1 MGAHRFLKM
10 SFSRRSALAAA
21 GVVMLPG
28 AAVLVVSQ
36 AASAGFTLV
45 WNEWGPLVGYRVS
58 TECNPGG
65 HTSFPCGQSDVAITT
80 GSDLR
85 SQLMAAGATYTYPL
99 SIFGNFGY
107 SGRVTLE
114 ASVTPGARA
123 AASPAPA
130 TKGSKPFREVTT

>member
-80 GSDLR
+80 GSD
-85 SQLMAAGATYTYPL
+85 ATGQFSEVTANPRG
-99 SIFGNFGY
+99 ITTFVNAIGNIRFTDTAPDGQALPQA
-107 SGRVTLE
+107 V
-114 ASVTPGARA
+114 A
-123 AASPAPA
+123 AAPRRCRVSVVV
-130 TKGSKPFREVTT
+130 R